1 VGFDKT
7 GTLTYGKPTVIGI
20 ESFDTNMT
28 KDELLKLTALAEERS
43 EHPLGKA
50 ILSYYLAMGG
60 TQQEITDFTLKPG
73 IGVSAKVDNHTV
85 LAGKIDYLKNENIA
99 IPDEAIKVANNYSNR
114 AQQLSMLESMA
125 NLQDL
130 LPLQMS

>member
-28 KDELLKLTALAEERS
+28 KDKLLRLTALAEERS